1 MGQLQC
7 LLSFVQN
14 FTITNDC
21 LSLSNIET
29 LLWIQKNEKTT
40 QEKKKNNKLTAY
52 LKKLGLVG
60 FLFFFI
66 KGLVWIVIFVFG
78 VKGCNS
84 LF

>member
-1 MGQLQC
+1 
-7 LLSFVQN
+7 VD
-14 FTITNDC
+14 T
-21 LSLSNIET
+21 
-29 LLWIQKNEKTT
+29 KNEKTT